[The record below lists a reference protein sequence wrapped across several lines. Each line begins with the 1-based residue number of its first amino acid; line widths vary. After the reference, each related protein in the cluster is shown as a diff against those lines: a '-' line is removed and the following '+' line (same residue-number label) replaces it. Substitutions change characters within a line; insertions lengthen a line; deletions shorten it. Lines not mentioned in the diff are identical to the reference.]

1 MTLTAAQRQ
10 RLRAIFP
17 NGVGDWKNPASNG
30 KNPSEP
36 GCNTDP
42 HTDRVWKPGPPQYIP
57 DSFATSCSMAQRASR
72 AVEGSMTDL
81 TSRMVSAGN
90 PLR

>member
-42 HTDRVWKPGPPQYIP
+42 HTDQVWKPG
-57 DSFATSCSMAQRASR
+57 AS
-72 AVEGSMTDL
+72 
-81 TSRMVSAGN
+81 
-90 PLR
+90 